1 MKKLLIRI
9 LVIAALLFAMN
20 WVYSKW
26 FFEKDLLEHSDIIEL
41 PRQVVADSCQVVYL
55 GESSNNTYGYAEPD
69 HRKISAMVAEYFPEL
84 RVGDM
89 TKAASHAQTYYYMLK
104 QIPEESSVETVVV
117 TMNLRSFGA
126 NWIYSK
132 LETAL
137 RKQLVLLQDYPPL
150 VNRFLLAFK
159 AYPIRSEKEWSELT
173 MKHWKNDPLE
183 FPYPCEWKNTHQW
196 DSTFAWRGW
205 TDFEGNRDQ
214 EMTVLACHFIKVY
227 GFQIRDDNPR
237 VKDFDDI
244 VALCRE
250 RGWHLVL
257 NLMAENVDKA
267 NELVGKD
274 LMFLMKQNRD
284 YLMNRYGHLED
295 VTVVD
300 NLNLVR
306 DVNFI
311 DQDWTTEHYY
321 AEGRHIIAEQ
331 VAEALRAYY
340 PDQYRKVALTFDAGH
355 FHFGSEQR
363 ALNAETPYSPAAVLQ
378 HGELSDDWG
387 MMNVAFMM
395 QQADTLHK
403 AQLVVQSRVAQ
414 DNVLVSYM
422 DVKPQIQ
429 KIGEWD
435 FATFALPVDSAM
447 REALQVKVFVYN
459 PSEHT
464 VQVKQMDVSFR
475 PAYLK
480 PGVKGQPMNKE

>member
-41 PRQVVADSCQVVYL
+41 PRQVVADSCQIVYL

-69 HRKISAMVAEYFPEL
+69 HRKISAMLAEYYPEL

-104 QIPEESSVETVVV
+104 HLPEESSVETVVV
-117 TMNLRSFGA
+117 TLNLRSFGA

-159 AYPIRSEKEWSELT
+159 AYPIRSEKEWSQLT
-173 MKHWKNDPLE
+173 MKHWRNDPLV

-196 DSTFAWRGW
+196 DSTLAWRGW
-205 TDFEGNRDQ
+205 IDPQGHWDQ
-214 EMTVLACHFIKVY
+214 ELTTLACHYVKGY
-227 GFQIRDDNPR
+227 AFQIRDDNPR

-244 VALCRE
+244 VALSRE

-267 NELVGKD
+267 NELVGSD

-284 YLMNRYGHLED
+284 YLMDRYGHLEG

-321 AEGRHIIAEQ
+321 TEGRHIIAEQ

-340 PDQYRKVALTFDAGH
+340 PEQYRQVALTFDTGH
-355 FHFGSEQR
+355 YHFGEEQR
-363 ALNAETPYSPAAVLQ
+363 TLDAAAPYSHAAVLR
-378 HGELSDDWG
+378 HGELADDWG
-387 MMNVAFMM
+387 VVNVAFMM
-395 QQADTLHK
+395 RQADTLNK
-403 AQLVVQSRVAQ
+403 AQLVVQLFDDEGGAEA
-414 DNVLVSYM
+414 LCYP
-422 DVKPQIQ
+422 VKTQI
-429 KIGEWD
+429 KKTGEWD
-435 FATFALPVDSAM
+435 FATYAMPVDSAM
-447 REALQVKVFVYN
+447 RAAQQVKIFVYN
-459 PSEHT
+459 PSEDA

-480 PGVKGQPMNKE
+480 PAVKGQTSR